1 MRLLRRLAEMA
12 RRAWDAVRA
21 LVRVGWRMAVIRGE
35 LDGWEGRARPPML
48 VQIKVT
54 NRCNMR
60 CKMCGQWG
68 ETGYHKEWEGDQS
81 IDLEIAKRFVDDARR
96 IGADMT
102 LWGGEPLV
110 YRHLDELLAHA
121 RRRRTSMGIIT
132 NGLTLQRHAEMLVRH
147 RVKDLIV
154 SLDGP
159 PEIHDEVRGVDGA
172 FEKVVA
178 GMHEVNRHK
187 RALGL
192 VRPTFNI
199 STVVAEHT
207 WRTLEPL
214 LERLASEDLGIQH
227 VVCTLRWWTDQ
238 STGEAYERAMQR
250 SFGCN
255 APSWSGFLVDPRPDI
270 DVDELNGIFER
281 IRGRKWPFKVVLHP
295 KLTPEQVA
303 VFFHNTTIS
312 FGRNHC
318 ASPWVYC
325 LLLPSGELTF
335 CPDFPDYRF
344 GSLAEQPFDQLWN
357 GDRAV
362 AFRQRILEGLLPI
375 CPRCCG
381 MYTTGSPWRRKRRSG
396 GAAAEEVAPDDR

>member
-1 MRLLRRLAEMA
+1 MVRRVWEAT
-12 RRAWDAVRA
+12 RA

-35 LDGWEGRARPPML
+35 FEGWEGRARPPLL

-68 ETGYHKEWEGDQS
+68 ETGYHKQWEGDQS
-81 IDLEIAKRFVDDARR
+81 VDVELAKRFVDDARR
-96 IGADMT
+96 MGAGMT
-102 LWGGEPLV
+102 LWGGEPLI
-110 YRHLDELLAHA
+110 YRHLAQLLEHAHA
-121 RRRRTSMGIIT
+121 RRTPMGIIT
-132 NGLTLQRHAEMLVRH
+132 NGLTLGKNAKLLVDT

-154 SLDGP
+154 SLDAP
-159 PEIHDEVRGVDGA
+159 PEIHDRVRGVEGA

-178 GMHEVNRHK
+178 GMHEVDRHK

-192 VRPTFNI
+192 KRPDFNI
-199 STVVAEHT
+199 STVVSEDT
-207 WRTLEPL
+207 YRTLEPL
-214 LERLASEDLGIQH
+214 LERLAAENLGIQH
-227 VVCTLRWWTDQ
+227 VVCTLRWWTDRA
-238 STGEAYERAMQR
+238 TGEAYERAMLR

-255 APSWSGFLVDPRPDI
+255 APSWTGFLVDPRPDI
-270 DVDELNGIFER
+270 DTDELAVIFQR
-281 IRGRKWPFKVVLHP
+281 IRGRRWPFKVVMHP
-295 KLTPEQVA
+295 RLTPEQVA

-344 GSLAEQPFDQLWN
+344 GSLAEQPFEQLWN
-357 GDRAV
+357 GERAM
-362 AFRQRILEGLLPI
+362 AFRQRLLDGLLPI

-381 MYTTGSPWRRKRRSG
+381 MYTTGSPWRRKRGS
-396 GAAAEEVAPDDR
+396 GAAKAEEVAPDAR